1 DVDADADGL
10 PPPLARSVFHIA
22 QEALR
27 NAVRHAKAD
36 EVSVCVERSNG
47 TVELE
52 VHDDGRGFEVPY
64 RLHSFADA
72 GHFGLVGMAERV
84 EQAGGSLT
92 VESAPGAGTTVIAR
106 LPATAPKEG
115 DD

>member
-1 DVDADADGL
+1 
-10 PPPLARSVFHIA
+10 
-22 QEALR
+22 
-27 NAVRHAKAD
+27 
-36 EVSVCVERSNG
+36 
-47 TVELE
+47 
-52 VHDDGRGFEVPY
+52 VPY